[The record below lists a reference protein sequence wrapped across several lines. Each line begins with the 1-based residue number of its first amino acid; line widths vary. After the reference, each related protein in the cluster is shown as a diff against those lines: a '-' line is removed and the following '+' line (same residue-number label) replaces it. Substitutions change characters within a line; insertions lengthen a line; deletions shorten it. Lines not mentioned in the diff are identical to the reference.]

1 MPHLGEIFRR
11 YDSAY
16 HERFGNRMLPSH
28 NRAFHDIKKCR
39 TGKFGYHIDE
49 CKKCGY
55 RHIFFHSCGNRSCPE
70 CHSTHTNKWF
80 EKRENILLP
89 TNYFHVVFTLPSEL
103 RRIVRSN
110 QKELLN
116 CLMKAAAYAL
126 CKMMADPRFA
136 GGKPG
141 MISVLHT
148 WSRMMIYH
156 PHAHF
161 LIAAGVISKDDSQW
175 LPIKRKKFLVPLDAL
190 SDIFR
195 ARFMKLA
202 RKALTGT
209 QLPASV
215 WQKKWVVFCKP
226 CLKNGQR
233 VLEYLARYVH
243 RIAISNNRILADD
256 NGKITFRYKDSK
268 TNRWKRTNLDA
279 FEFIRRF
286 LQHVLPMGFHKVR
299 YYGFLASKQKQCFNS
314 LKLVLEKSTSKKP
327 SCPEPIKP
335 VKYLRKCPKCKTG
348 KMVVILHIFH
358 KKNSLILVR
367 PPP

>member
-1 MPHLGEIFRR
+1 MPHLGEIFRH
-11 YDSAY
+11 YGSAY
-16 HERFGNRMLPSH
+16 LKSFGNRMLPSH
-28 NRAFHDIKKCR
+28 IRAFNDIEKCR
-39 TGKFGYHIDE
+39 TGEFGCHIDE
-49 CKKCGY
+49 CKRCGY
-55 RHIFFHSCGNRSCPE
+55 RHMFFHSCGNRSCPE
-70 CHSTHTNKWF
+70 CHTTHTHKWI
-80 EKRENILLP
+80 EKRKDILLP
-89 TNYFHVVFTLPSEL
+89 VNYFHVVFTLPAEL

-126 CKMMADPRFA
+126 CKLLADPRFA

-141 MISVLHT
+141 MLSVLHT
-148 WSRMMIYH
+148 WSRMMVYH

-161 LIAAGVISKDDSQW
+161 LIAAGVISKDGSEW
-175 LPIKRKKFLVPLDAL
+175 LPIKRKKILVPLDAL

-195 ARFMKLA
+195 ARFIKLA
-202 RKALTGT
+202 RKELKKT
-209 QLPASV
+209 QLPSSV
-215 WQKKWVVFCKP
+215 WQKKWVVFSKP
-226 CLKNGQR
+226 CLKGGQK

-243 RIAISNNRILADD
+243 RIAISNNRILADH

-268 TNRWKRTNLDA
+268 TSRWKRTTLDA

-299 YYGFLASKQKQCFNS
+299 YYGFLAPAYKQIFYS
-314 LKLVLEKSTSKKP
+314 LKLVLENSTNKTP
-327 SCPEPIKP
+327 SYSEPIKP
-335 VKYLRKCPKCKTG
+335 AEYLRKCPKCKTG

-358 KKNSLILVR
+358 KKNSLLLVR

>member
-16 HERFGNRMLPSH
+16 HERFGNRMLPS
-28 NRAFHDIKKCR
+28 
-39 TGKFGYHIDE
+39 
-49 CKKCGY
+49 
-55 RHIFFHSCGNRSCPE
+55 
-70 CHSTHTNKWF
+70 
-80 EKRENILLP
+80 
-89 TNYFHVVFTLPSEL
+89 
-103 RRIVRSN
+103 
-110 QKELLN
+110 
-116 CLMKAAAYAL
+116 
-126 CKMMADPRFA
+126 
-136 GGKPG
+136 
-141 MISVLHT
+141 
-148 WSRMMIYH
+148 
-156 PHAHF
+156 
-161 LIAAGVISKDDSQW
+161 
-175 LPIKRKKFLVPLDAL
+175 VPLDAL

-202 RKALTGT
+202 RQALKGT

-215 WQKKWVVFCKP
+215 WQKKWVVFSKP
-226 CLKNGQR
+226 CLKNGQT

-243 RIAISNNRILADD
+243 RIAISNNRILADH
-256 NGKITFRYKDSK
+256 NGKITFSHKDSK
-268 TNRWKRTNLDA
+268 TNRWKRTTLDA

-299 YYGFLASKQKQCFNS
+299 YYGFLAPKHKQSFNS
-314 LKLVLEKSTSKKP
+314 LKLMLEKSTSKKP
-327 SCPEPIKP
+327 SCSEPIKP